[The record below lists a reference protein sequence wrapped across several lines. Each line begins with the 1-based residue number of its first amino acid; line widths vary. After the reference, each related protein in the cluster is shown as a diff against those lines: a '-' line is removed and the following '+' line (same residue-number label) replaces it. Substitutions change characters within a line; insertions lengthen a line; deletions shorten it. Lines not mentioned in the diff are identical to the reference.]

1 MSEGNHR
8 SFRRSEASCMGTM
21 KSDRLEQRAK
31 KAPRWLLA
39 PLLLL
44 LPASLQ
50 AQKIYSYVDADGVKV
65 YTNKGGNRTAQ
76 PAFVPVSAPKA
87 PEPRPLPRSDR
98 YQGLIR
104 KIAGQYGEDAELVK
118 AIIRVESAF
127 DPQAVSSKNCKGLMQ
142 LHPDTARQFGVKDV
156 FDPADNIKGGVKYLQ
171 HLRRNFDDIELILA
185 AYNAGENAVLRHNGI
200 PPYRETRNYV
210 DKVLKL
216 YDPRQFESPTR
227 VSRPRMYRVVLP
239 DGQILL
245 TNVPS
250 REVERKA
257 QGKRSRHRRAIQVN
271 LSGGN

>member
-1 MSEGNHR
+1 
-8 SFRRSEASCMGTM
+8 M

-31 KAPRWLLA
+31 KVPRWLLA

-44 LPASLQ
+44 FPASLQ

-65 YTNKGGNRTAQ
+65 YTNKGGDRSAE
-76 PAFVPVSAPKA
+76 AASLPVSAPKA
-87 PEPRPLPRSDR
+87 LKPRPLPRSDR
-98 YQGLIR
+98 YEGLIH
-104 KIAGQYGEDAELVK
+104 KIAGQYGEDAQLVK

-142 LHPDTARQFGVKDV
+142 LHPDTARRFGVKDV

-185 AYNAGENAVLRHNGI
+185 AYNAGENAVLRHDGI
-200 PPYRETRNYV
+200 PPYRETRSYV
-210 DKVLKL
+210 KKVLKI
-216 YDPRQFESPTR
+216 YDPRQFESPSAQR
-227 VSRPRMYRVVLP
+227 RPRVYRVVLP
-239 DGQILL
+239 DGRILL

-257 QGKRSRHRRAIQVN
+257 QGKRSRYSRAIQVN